1 MKKTSKFQK
10 MKQKEIGT
18 KAKISDRGS
27 GKGSTRY
34 SNLKQSLKNEG
45 KLSGSDSRDSKRST
59 MNLMNPSEIKLM
71 FETQIA
77 NREYQLV
84 NALINQAENKQVNN
98 WEEIIRRL
106 NKVLRVDLE
115 YKKNGSRIVK
125 THLLISNALLGTTNF
140 DKFNYYFLIFNRN
153 WRF

>member
-1 MKKTSKFQK
+1 
-10 MKQKEIGT
+10 
-18 KAKISDRGS
+18 
-27 GKGSTRY
+27 
-34 SNLKQSLKNEG
+34 
-45 KLSGSDSRDSKRST
+45 

-125 THLLISNALLGTTNF
+125 THLLLSNALLGLAF
-140 DKFNYYFLIFNRN
+140 
-153 WRF
+153 

>member
-1 MKKTSKFQK
+1 

-18 KAKISDRGS
+18 KAKMSDRGS
-27 GKGSTRY
+27 GKGSARY

-84 NALINQAENKQVNN
+84 NALIQQAENKKVNN

-115 YKKNGSRIVK
+115 SKKNGSRIVK
-125 THLLISNALLGTTNF
+125 THLLISNALLGTTHF
-140 DKFNYYFLIFNRN
+140 DKFI
-153 WRF
+153 